1 MLTSFPTYF
10 TWLVSLLSFFLSA
23 TYSQFCGR
31 APPIASGRIVGG
43 QRAFFGQ
50 IPWQVSVQA
59 FGTHFCGAAI
69 LNDRWIITAA
79 HCASA
84 VQRNQLTLVIGAL
97 DITKF
102 DAFLQMIPEQRFG
115 ADMIILHES
124 FNRRQL
130 LFDIA
135 LIRLDRRISFNGQAQ
150 PVCLPQ
156 QDEDFVGDMGLVSGW
171 GKLSENDV
179 GSSAT
184 MNFVQLP
191 IITNRDCQMMFGQR
205 DPPQRVIIRNEW
217 ICAGFREGGRDA
229 CQGDSGGPMTVFR
242 NGVWEIVGI
251 TSGGFGC
258 ARANS
263 PGIFTRV
270 SRFVDWINQKI
281 AANP

>member
-1 MLTSFPTYF
+1 MLINRLNTCLTVF
-10 TWLVSLLSFFLSA
+10 TAICFSTVQ
-23 TYSQFCGR
+23 SQFCGR
-31 APPIASGRIVGG
+31 APPIAQARVVGG

-50 IPWQVSVQA
+50 IPWQVSIQA
-59 FGTHFCGAAI
+59 FGTHFCGGAI

-79 HCASA
+79 HCATA
-84 VQRNQLTLVIGAL
+84 VSRGQLQLVVGAL

-102 DAFLQMIPEQRFG
+102 DSFLQMIPEQRFN
-115 ADMIILHES
+115 ADLVIAHES

-135 LIRLDRRISFNGQAQ
+135 LIRLDRRINFNGQSQ

-156 QDEDFVGDMGLVSGW
+156 QDEDFVGQMGLVSGW
-171 GKLSENDV
+171 GKLSENDA

-191 IITNRDCQMMFGQR
+191 VMTNRECQMMFSNR
-205 DPPQRVIIRNEW
+205 DPPQKVIIRNEW

-229 CQGDSGGPMTVFR
+229 CQGDSGGPMTVFQ
-242 NGVWEIVGI
+242 NGVWELGGIV
-251 TSGGFGC
+251 SGGFGC

-270 SRFVDWINQKI
+270 ASFVSWINQKI

>member
-1 MLTSFPTYF
+1 MNSSFPTIHTY
-10 TWLVSLLSFFLSA
+10 VIVVISA
-23 TYSQFCGR
+23 CISIAQSQFCGR
-31 APPIASGRIVGG
+31 APPIAQARIVGG

-50 IPWQVSVQA
+50 IPWQVSIQA

-84 VQRNQLTLVIGAL
+84 VQQNQLQLVIGAL

-115 ADMIILHES
+115 ADRVILNEN

-135 LIRLDRRISFNGQAQ
+135 LIRLDGRINFNGQAQ

-156 QDEDFVGDMGLVSGW
+156 QGEDFVGSMGLISGW
-171 GKLSENDV
+171 GKLGENDV
-179 GSSAT
+179 GSSAQ

-191 IITNRDCQMMFGQR
+191 VMMNRDCQMMFSNR
-205 DPPQRVIIRNEW
+205 DPPQKVIIRNEW

-229 CQGDSGGPMTVFR
+229 CQGDSGGPMTVFK
-242 NGVWEIVGI
+242 NGVWELAGIV
-251 TSGGFGC
+251 SGGFGC

-270 SRFVDWINQKI
+270 ASFVDWINQKI